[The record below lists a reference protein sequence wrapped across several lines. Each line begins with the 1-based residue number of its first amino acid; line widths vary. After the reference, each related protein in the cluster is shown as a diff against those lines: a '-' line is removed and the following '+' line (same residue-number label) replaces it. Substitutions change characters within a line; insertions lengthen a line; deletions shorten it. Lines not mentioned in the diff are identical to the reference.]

1 MPAFVG
7 HAPEGASLMKEL
19 SRRQFFRVS
28 TALAAGSTVPASG
41 NSAARQSAS
50 RPAIRRHKPLGKTG
64 WKVGDI
70 SAGSGQT
77 DPAIVNYLF
86 EGGINLIDTGAQYAG
101 HEEILGQVLPRWRDK
116 VFVVDKWDPPL
127 VTPTVTK
134 SALLQALDVSLKKL
148 NTSYI
153 DCMMLHSI
161 GHPRYGGIERIQNP
175 AIYEAWDEAKKLGKI
190 RFTGASSHSVN
201 LIREM
206 EWGID
211 NQRFDVILIGA
222 NFLTR
227 GVEPLLKKARAHGV
241 ATIAMKTMTIYK
253 SSLNIR
259 ALQNRETNAR
269 QAVLKWILASDL
281 FDTMV
286 VRMPNF
292 DQADEYLAVSGT
304 TRLTPADR
312 ENLEILEAEI
322 TTRYCRPGCDACHG
336 SCPDE
341 VPIWDVLRYKM
352 YFENYGEQKYAMAK
366 YRKIPVSRNASACA
380 GCSAPCEPTCR
391 YRLPVRERL
400 LEAHAQLSFAGPV
413 TGGAA

>member
-1 MPAFVG
+1 MR
-7 HAPEGASLMKEL
+7 KL
-19 SRRQFFRVS
+19 SRRQFFRAS
-28 TALAAGSTVPASG
+28 TALAAGSAIPVDKG
-41 NSAARQSAS
+41 YVARQSTAK
-50 RPAIRRHKPLGKTG
+50 PAIQRYKPLGKTG

-77 DPAIVNYLF
+77 DPGIVNYLF
-86 EGGINLIDTGAQYAG
+86 ECGMNLIDTGAQYAG
-101 HEEILGQVLPRWRDK
+101 HEEIIGKVLPKWREK

-127 VTPTVTK
+127 VTATVTK

-153 DCMMLHSI
+153 DCMMIHSI

-175 AIYEAWDEAKKLGKI
+175 AIYEAWDEAKQLGKI

-201 LIREM
+201 LIKEM

-222 NFLTR
+222 NFLTH
-227 GVEPLLKKARAHGV
+227 GVEPLLKKARARGV

-253 SSLNIR
+253 SDLNIR
-259 ALQNRETNAR
+259 ALQNKNTNAR

-292 DQADEYLAVSGT
+292 DQADEYLAVSGIT
-304 TRLTPADR
+304 KLTPEDH
-312 ENLEILEAEI
+312 EHLETLEAAI
-322 TTRYCRPGCDACHG
+322 STSYCRPGCDGCYG
-336 SCPDE
+336 SCPRD
-341 VPIWDVLRYKM
+341 VPIWDILRYKM
-352 YFENYGEQKYAMAK
+352 YFENYGDQKYAMAK
-366 YRKIPVSRNASACA
+366 YQRIPVSQTAATCA
-380 GCSAPCEPTCR
+380 GCGAPCVAACR
-391 YRLPVRERL
+391 YHLPVQNRL
-400 LEAHAQLSFAGPV
+400 REAHNQLTF
-413 TGGAA
+413 TGSVSEEA